1 MNEDFLRAEL
11 REALAGHRP
20 DRTVMLNRIAANRA
34 EEVRPRGRALRLA
47 GAALAVTTVLGLGGV
62 ARWALADDEAPPPP
76 PVPAAPAPALS
87 TPAVTPTP
95 SPTPSPS
102 RTAPSATETEIETE
116 TETETGTAPPPSTTT
131 TEAAGRIRGLP
142 GDTQVEKGTLRSAGA
157 RDGGTTTVTMK
168 PGADL
173 TELDL
178 VIRIARTGS
187 LAPAGTSTDA
197 PAGDVTGT
205 VERQGAALL
214 YRFTLRTGA
223 TLPAGTYRFTA
234 KHTGTTGNASA
245 DTYDAYVFSVERKRI
260 HVYGNFGTD

>member
-34 EEVRPRGRALRLA
+34 EQVRPRGRVLRLA
-47 GAALAVTTVLGLGGV
+47 GAALAVTTVLGLGGI
-62 ARWALADDEAPPPP
+62 ARWALADDAPPPP
-76 PVPAAPAPALS
+76 PVPAAPAPALPS
-87 TPAVTPTP
+87 PSVTPTP
-95 SPTPSPS
+95 SPSPTPS
-102 RTAPSATETEIETE
+102 RTAPSAAVTETATKA
-116 TETETGTAPPPSTTT
+116 GTAAPPSPAPTS
-131 TEAAGRIRGLP
+131 EAAGRIRGLP
-142 GDTQVEKGTLRSAGA
+142 GDTQVEKGTLKSEGT

-178 VIRIARTGS
+178 VIRIVRKAG
-187 LAPAGTSTDA
+187 LAPAGTGTDA

-205 VERQGAALL
+205 VERRGDAIL
-214 YRFTLRTGA
+214 YRFTLRPGA
-223 TLPAGTYRFTA
+223 TLPSGTYRFTA
-234 KHTGTTGNASA
+234 QHNGTTGNASA